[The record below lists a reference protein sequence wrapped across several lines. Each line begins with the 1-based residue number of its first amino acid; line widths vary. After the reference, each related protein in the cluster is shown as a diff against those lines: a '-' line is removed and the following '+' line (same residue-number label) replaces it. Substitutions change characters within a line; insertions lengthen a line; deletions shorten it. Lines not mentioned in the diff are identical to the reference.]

1 MARNRTRKNG
11 NRDASGEV
19 DRYRLALPEQ
29 EERRVSDPPASSRAW
44 TTRSR
49 RINTDPDNLE
59 RGLAQLVLT
68 IVQLLRPAHGAP
80 RHARSP
86 TCSYD
91 GPVELLTDNLA
102 TTGALSPHRCARR
115 SPREAVGGL
124 QPTLVPAF
132 LLRRCALRPSRAHTL
147 ERGVPGAFPRR
158 TG

>member
-68 IVQLLRPAHGAP
+68 IVQLLREPTE
-80 RHARSP
+80 RHAAPARQP
-86 TCSYD
+86 A
-91 GPVELLTDNLA
+91 LTAAPLN
-102 TTGALSPHRCARR
+102 C
-115 SPREAVGGL
+115 
-124 QPTLVPAF
+124 
-132 LLRRCALRPSRAHTL
+132 
-147 ERGVPGAFPRR
+147 
-158 TG
+158 

>member
-1 MARNRTRKNG
+1 MARNQNKNG

-19 DRYRLALPEQ
+19 DRYRLALSEQ

-68 IVQLLRPAHGAP
+68 IVQLLRQP
-80 RHARSP
+80 RRARSP
-86 TCSYD
+86 TCSYG

-115 SPREAVGGL
+115 SPREAVG
-124 QPTLVPAF
+124 AF
-132 LLRRCALRPSRAHTL
+132 SPHLCRRSCAAAAL
-147 ERGVPGAFPRR
+147 
-158 TG
+158 